1 MAGQTLVQMICKSVH
16 ANFAAMHGRFPM
28 RSAEG
33 VTVFASQ
40 QQHLR
45 YVCFCAWTFKY
56 GSLEQMHDMWTYGAN
71 TNVKEGRY
79 TTALLS
85 WPDRSPVP

>member
-45 YVCFCAWTFKY
+45 YVCFCAWTSSM
-56 GSLEQMHDMWTYGAN
+56 GLWNRCMTSGLMAPTLM
-71 TNVKEGRY
+71 
-79 TTALLS
+79 
-85 WPDRSPVP
+85 